1 MTSLDFWTIMP
12 EAALALFTLVAL
24 LLGSFTGKDAQGRTI
39 LWLTVVALL
48 VAAFADA
55 FLRGMA
61 AGSATVMHPG
71 TDLCRREDVD
81 RLHAELLGRGRP

>member
-1 MTSLDFWTIMP
+1 MAV
-12 EAALALFTLVAL
+12 EAL
-24 LLGSFTGKDAQGRTI
+24 L
-39 LWLTVVALL
+39 
-48 VAAFADA
+48 ADYGQLA
-55 FLRGMA
+55 GEVRKALRGMA